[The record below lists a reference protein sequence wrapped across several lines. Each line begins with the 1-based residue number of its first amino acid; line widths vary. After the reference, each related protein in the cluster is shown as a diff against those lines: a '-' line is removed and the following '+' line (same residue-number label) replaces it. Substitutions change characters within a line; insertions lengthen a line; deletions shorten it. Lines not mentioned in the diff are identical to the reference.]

1 MQFGYLLSGSVL
13 TETVFAWPGVG
24 RLMVQS
30 IYARDYPVVQG
41 AILLVAIN
49 FMLVNLFVDVLY
61 GYINPRIRLE

>member
-1 MQFGYLLSGSVL
+1 
-13 TETVFAWPGVG
+13 
-24 RLMVQS
+24 MVQS

-61 GYINPRIRLE
+61 AYINPRIRLE